1 MPKQLPP
8 DDEMRELLQSAAAYL
23 QDAANAANSPHTRF
37 SSAMSSLGCVYAAGA
52 GDKSDWDKVVAWER
66 ARYELATAPTEEEI
80 ETAIVHVRLRLD
92 TAAQKN

>member
-52 GDKSDWDKVVAWER
+52 GDKSDWEKVIAWER
-66 ARYELATAPTEEEI
+66 ARYELAAAPSEAEI
-80 ETAIVHVRLRLD
+80 ESAIAHVRVRMD
-92 TAAQKN
+92 VAARG